1 MEKAKEDVGHS
12 PPQKMKHLAN
22 ATSLILSIPN
32 CTGVALATFQI
43 PAAAGGY
50 SNMLKLVDRC
60 DNLLFLGVE
69 NSANM
74 WRKRKEAD
82 FFFSAK
88 ALPLK
93 FLPVTRGFKG
103 F

>member
-1 MEKAKEDVGHS
+1 MLVTV
-12 PPQKMKHLAN
+12 PPKNETPRKCHEFEFKN
-22 ATSLILSIPN
+22 ILN

-43 PAAAGGY
+43 PAAPGGY

-82 FFFSAK
+82 FFFSESVDVEV
-88 ALPLK
+88 
-93 FLPVTRGFKG
+93 FQVTRGCKVF
-103 F
+103 FSLNFS